1 MTFEEWQKVSDKKR
15 KKKITKYLWVVNFI
29 AKRIHQKLPEYSG
42 IELEDIMIEGQTALS
57 KEFKRIYDDKN
68 LFNKLYKSTSD
79 DITVGP
85 FLLKKTFK
93 IPNIVKDD
101 TSTLKAIKGAMWD
114 YVRSFDPVSSKDRA
128 KIKKVKEYKRSY
140 EDKNGHQ
147 PSEDDYLKDLKLS
160 QKEVDKI
167 ISKDITITSY
177 HESEDDDNKKSPS
190 ERLMYSVCKF
200 ESTLNL
206 SDYIE
211 VIRSNSRWAHERKS
225 AKYTSD
231 KMVSNEMLYEL
242 YDVIRKGLNNSS
254 IKYNER
260 MITELYLMNGYTY
273 IELGKLMKMRS
284 KSVQDIVEKVVKV
297 FAVDILEYLND

>member
-1 MTFEEWQKVSDKKR
+1 M
-15 KKKITKYLWVVNFI
+15 
-29 AKRIHQKLPEYSG
+29 
-42 IELEDIMIEGQTALS
+42 
-57 KEFKRIYDDKN
+57 
-68 LFNKLYKSTSD
+68 
-79 DITVGP
+79 
-85 FLLKKTFK
+85 
-93 IPNIVKDD
+93 
-101 TSTLKAIKGAMWD
+101 
-114 YVRSFDPVSSKDRA
+114 
-128 KIKKVKEYKRSY
+128 
-140 EDKNGHQ
+140 
-147 PSEDDYLKDLKLS
+147 
-160 QKEVDKI
+160 
-167 ISKDITITSY
+167 
-177 HESEDDDNKKSPS
+177 
-190 ERLMYSVCKF
+190 
-200 ESTLNL
+200 

-231 KMVSNEMLYEL
+231 KMVSNEMIYEL